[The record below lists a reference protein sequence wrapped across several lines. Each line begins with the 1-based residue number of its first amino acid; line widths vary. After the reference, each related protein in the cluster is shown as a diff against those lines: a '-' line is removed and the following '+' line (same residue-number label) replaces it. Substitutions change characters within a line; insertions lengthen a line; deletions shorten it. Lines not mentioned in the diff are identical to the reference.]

1 MMVPFRVDTTTIIP
15 KKGFD
20 AIPGFAGCADGR
32 KFRRVCRTSGADP
45 IERRRRT
52 HPPGFGCKMGAQL
65 SEPTRHPM
73 IRPARLDDLDDL
85 VRIENTTFETD
96 RITRRNFRYLLTKAN
111 AATLVEEEGG
121 RVRGYA
127 MALFHQGTSLA
138 RLYSYAVDP
147 PFQRLGIGRALVEA
161 AEQLALE
168 RECIAFRLE
177 VRRDNPASIKLFE
190 KLGYR
195 YLDLVPDYY
204 EDHAAALRFEKTLA
218 PHLNP
223 ELARVP
229 YYRQTL
235 DFTCGPSSLMM
246 GMKALQPE
254 LELSRRLELRIWRES
269 TTVFMTSGHGG
280 CGPYGLALSAY
291 RRGFAVEVHVN
302 DEGALFITSV
312 RDPEKREVMQIV
324 QEDFLDELQGL
335 PVKIVYGALSVGEL
349 QEHMEQGGIPVVL
362 ISSYR
367 LYQEKFPHWIVVTGF
382 DEHYFYVHDPYVD
395 TEAGKSLTDCVNM
408 PILKSDF
415 QRMARY
421 GKTGQKAVLIL
432 RKPKNSRRRH

>member
-1 MMVPFRVDTTTIIP
+1 
-15 KKGFD
+15 
-20 AIPGFAGCADGR
+20 
-32 KFRRVCRTSGADP
+32 
-45 IERRRRT
+45 
-52 HPPGFGCKMGAQL
+52 
-65 SEPTRHPM
+65 M
-73 IRPARLDDLDDL
+73 IRPACLDDLDDL

-111 AATLVEEEGG
+111 AATLVEDRDG

-127 MALFHQGTSLA
+127 MALFHQGTSLG

-147 PFQRLGIGRALVEA
+147 PFQRRGIGRALVEA

-168 RECIAFRLE
+168 RECITLRLE

-190 KLGYR
+190 SLGYR
-195 YLDLVPDYY
+195 YLEVVPDYY

-229 YYRQTL
+229 YYQQTL

-246 GMKALQPE
+246 GMKALQPD
-254 LELSRRLELRIWRES
+254 LELSRRLELRIWREA

-280 CGPYGLALSAY
+280 CGPYGMALSAY
-291 RRGFAVEVHVN
+291 HRGFEVEVYVN

-324 QEDFLDELQGL
+324 QEDFLDELKGL
-335 PVKIVYGALSVGEL
+335 PVKLVYGALSVGEL

-382 DEHYFYVHDPYVD
+382 DEHYVYVHDPYVD
-395 TEAGKSLTDCVNM
+395 IEVGKTLTDCVNM

-432 RKPKNSRRRH
+432 KKAKNNRRRH